1 MSESN
6 EDSDESN
13 DTSIE
18 QLARAL
24 HNALHTALT
33 TGNDAGLSLPLPLV
47 LQRLFQPIFTTELN
61 GETFNQAKM
70 FLPCE
75 NESESGMLEKRMK
88 EWNSTYNPEVQGQFS
103 QFLTKRLGL
112 FLKEDFKGLFQKRE
126 SLQPPFPYS
135 DFEGTLMENLMKLLQ
150 NPSVQSSAT
159 CINEILT
166 EVFKQA
172 RTCQSATSDV
182 PSDYNHNYIL
192 DLSAIHSE
200 HLKFLLQLFTGA
212 QQNQGLHESL
222 KCLMQYVPAK
232 PVHRPGVSGS
242 SDTRHCANCKH
253 LAPSELQSC
262 HGCGK
267 KFCTLCP
274 LSKTKIPSLGHTQKV
289 LVCPDCLV
297 SYKEQERDD
306 WIEKSMELLVGDGDE
321 NIQPAFACFLMGLHA
336 TECNQQVTL
345 RQVNKFAKQL
355 ILQEMP
361 ELALPLLS
369 AASMQSEVQSESIR
383 AHVMAS
389 KALEALAFDPNTLSQ
404 EQIIMLKAAKAEC
417 EAATKVSTNAVEIPD
432 LSARIRSLQ
441 KTISII
447 ECEDLR
453 QLQRAKQT
461 ALLKMQQAWKERK
474 WDVILKMVSDRAV
487 DHLIRADQRN
497 PTMEAI
503 KDLLKARK
511 DDLHP
516 HNKTMV
522 HLLSGFIKVF
532 QGEIREGLANVETA
546 MWSDCPN
553 STLFYKTAID
563 IVVGIIVYD
572 PEIVQPLN
580 LLHSACQLIAE
591 GHNMDPTSILLT
603 LHLKEEDLLP
613 PFQLQW
619 PHRVNPL
626 GIGTRQ
632 YEENLALKLR
642 QNRWTAMEAA
652 EAYLD
657 LIAKCHQP
665 VEVAMCFLNASLW
678 LLKRLQEKTSNE
690 SALPSDIY
698 SLKMAVIHY
707 LTQAFIV
714 AKSSLHPGMQLYIA
728 RIATGASL
736 LAMKLAGIQATS
748 NDAEQIVQFLYNF
761 VHSARL
767 CPFWKGPVILV
778 SEANVLE
785 LMTGKQHSTFV
796 SALQHIPKRLCHL
809 KQSELMYQLY
819 ENDLTDL
826 HKLDNPQ
833 QIKQQAMQELL
844 QEKGLTWGGVSN
856 LMNSSLNL
864 RSSEGWL
871 DIHQPVTMNLDYSEI
886 KGLKVHLGG
895 PSILNPPTLDL
906 LVVPSNGTDGIVS
919 QSDVDTFL
927 TLDPQHLMPLYFS
940 LDPPSRNEKYH
951 PFQGL
956 RYHPNGILNTE
967 VLQTLFEAD
976 YIMKFFSIG
985 SEVSANAPFDQRP
998 CIQGLISKLPPHLR
1012 AALKPVHEYGELK
1025 GNMFR
1030 FWIEAKEM
1038 KYDIQVSGHEVT
1050 VKCGDPDMIIR
1061 NHRIYIAPNGKVY
1074 DTEDESDPNSPQA
1087 QFAANLTKHYDE
1099 IGHYF
1104 PAFARIKELCKL
1116 QLLANYVKNNVVNF
1130 ESQPFFK
1137 SSTFKQMVTEVE
1149 TTAKVCLTDNIFKKH
1164 ALPCLWA
1171 PAAVYKEEKEDG
1183 FIRRVLRCYGG
1194 VNLAPHYFKAALPP
1208 LPANTQTVS
1217 LSKRKLASPQYSS
1230 RAPST
1235 CITSSKNEEGD
1246 DSSSTSSSSGGRI
1259 PTYSS
1264 HSFVSGRGHVA
1275 SQQQSKYTPRQNH
1288 RSSTSTSVKATHRQN
1303 EYLPNNQSSTTA
1315 SGQFTPQY
1323 HSSSHSKRRH
1333 QQKDGSPVA
1342 GMNSHSRTRATPYGA
1357 NHPPTAAF
1365 SSSTQPM
1372 KFTQSSDSN
1381 TYGSGFSPSVHTGFT
1396 TTNSGSRPQP
1406 TLSHGHVTPTKSSR
1420 SGPTQSGQSHGELI
1434 PASNSRSQPT
1444 QPGQSHGELTS
1455 RSRPTQSSQSH
1466 GKLMPASNS
1475 RSWPTQPGQ
1484 SHGELTPASNSRSR
1498 PTQSGQSHRE
1508 LTPAS
1513 NSRSQPTQSGQSHSY
1528 LTSVPS
1534 SRSQPMKY
1542 TKYSEASS
1550 NTYGSRYVHGSSN
1563 CLQEFCSFSAKQY
1576 VQSDNSSSAQHEFVL
1591 PSLYSLKQRII
1602 STTEDHTTAQHEVIA
1617 QVLEIPHRELP
1628 IAKAFLSQM
1637 LKVFP
1642 LPSTQSHTLWGLPL
1656 QVTFHDSSETGS
1668 NTSEKHQGGNGN
1680 DGSGGPPSDVV
1691 AGVILKLKTSYI
1703 RDRSSQKKFSDQQK
1717 LKGKCT
1723 EGMEAAHILSLE
1735 VAIDVV
1741 RRATYEGLIKC
1752 TNISEVYHIL
1762 KKALNVFDNYE
1773 LASCHENRIVHRRID
1788 KALKHHAAGCKTY
1801 SSASAEEREEREER
1815 EKKIVTFFENHL
1827 LRLIPLQLVK
1837 IFLDLFFRPLNLISQ
1852 ERADEIIKQKENET
1866 SCSGSCQASWLETHT
1881 F

>member
-1 MSESN
+1 
-6 EDSDESN
+6 
-13 DTSIE
+13 
-18 QLARAL
+18 
-24 HNALHTALT
+24 
-33 TGNDAGLSLPLPLV
+33 
-47 LQRLFQPIFTTELN
+47 
-61 GETFNQAKM
+61 
-70 FLPCE
+70 
-75 NESESGMLEKRMK
+75 
-88 EWNSTYNPEVQGQFS
+88 
-103 QFLTKRLGL
+103 
-112 FLKEDFKGLFQKRE
+112 
-126 SLQPPFPYS
+126 
-135 DFEGTLMENLMKLLQ
+135 
-150 NPSVQSSAT
+150 
-159 CINEILT
+159 
-166 EVFKQA
+166 
-172 RTCQSATSDV
+172 
-182 PSDYNHNYIL
+182 
-192 DLSAIHSE
+192 
-200 HLKFLLQLFTGA
+200 
-212 QQNQGLHESL
+212 
-222 KCLMQYVPAK
+222 
-232 PVHRPGVSGS
+232 
-242 SDTRHCANCKH
+242 
-253 LAPSELQSC
+253 
-262 HGCGK
+262 
-267 KFCTLCP
+267 
-274 LSKTKIPSLGHTQKV
+274 
-289 LVCPDCLV
+289 
-297 SYKEQERDD
+297 
-306 WIEKSMELLVGDGDE
+306 MELLVGDEDE

-336 TECNQQVTL
+336 TEYNQQVTL

-432 LSARIRSLQ
+432 LSTRIRSLQ

-522 HLLSGFIKVF
+522 HLFSGFIKVF

-591 GHNMDPTSILLT
+591 GHNMDSTSILLT

-657 LIAKCHQP
+657 LIAKCRQP

-678 LLKRLQEKTSNE
+678 LLKRLQEKSSNE

-796 SALQHIPKRLCHL
+796 SALQHIPKRFCHL

-826 HKLDNPQ
+826 HKLDNLQ

-864 RSSEGWL
+864 RSSEGWI

-919 QSDVDTFL
+919 QCDVDTFL
-927 TLDPQHLMPLYFS
+927 TLDPQNLMPLYFS

-951 PFQGL
+951 PFQEL

-1194 VNLAPHYFKAALPP
+1194 VNLAPHYVKAALPP
-1208 LPANTQTVS
+1208 LPAITQTVS
-1217 LSKRKLASPQYSS
+1217 LSRRKLPTKSFASPQYSS

-1275 SQQQSKYTPRQNH
+1275 SQQQSKYTTRPNH
-1288 RSSTSTSVKATHRQN
+1288 RSNTSTSAKATHRQN

-1315 SGQFTPQY
+1315 SGQFTPPY
-1323 HSSSHSKRRH
+1323 HSSSNSKTRR
-1333 QQKDGSPVA
+1333 QQKDGSSVA
-1342 GMNSHSRTRATPYGA
+1342 GMNPHSRTRATPYGA

-1381 TYGSGFSPSVHTGFT
+1381 TYGSGFNSSRHSGFT
-1396 TTNSGSRPQP
+1396 TTNSGSRLQP

-1420 SGPTQSGQSHGELI
+1420 S
-1434 PASNSRSQPT
+1434 
-1444 QPGQSHGELTS
+1444 
-1455 RSRPTQSSQSH
+1455 
-1466 GKLMPASNS
+1466 
-1475 RSWPTQPGQ
+1475 WPTQPSQ
-1484 SHGELTPASNSRSR
+1484 SYGELTPASNSKSRPTQSGQSQGELTPVSNSESR
-1498 PTQSGQSHRE
+1498 PTQSGQSHGYLTTVPSSRSRPSQSGQSHGE
-1508 LTPAS
+1508 LTTGS
-1513 NSRSQPTQSGQSHSY
+1513 SSRSQPTQSGQSHSY

-1563 CLQEFCSFSAKQY
+1563 CLQEFCRFSAKQY

-1591 PSLYSLKQRII
+1591 PSLHSLKQRII

-1628 IAKAFLSQM
+1628 IAKTLLSQM

-1656 QVTFHDSSETGS
+1656 QLTSHDSSETGS

-1680 DGSGGPPSDVV
+1680 DGSGGPPSYILSDVV
-1691 AGVILKLKTSYI
+1691 ALVIAMLPKTSDI
-1703 RDRSSQKKFSDQQK
+1703 RHRYSQRKFRKQQK
-1717 LKGKCT
+1717 QKGQCLD
-1723 EGMEAAHILSLE
+1723 GMEAAHILSLE
-1735 VAIDVV
+1735 VAIGVV
-1741 RRATYEGLIKC
+1741 RRAINEGLIER
-1752 TNISEVYHIL
+1752 TNSPDVSHIL
-1762 KKALNVFDNYE
+1762 KEALNVLDNYE
-1773 LASCHENRIVHRRID
+1773 LASPKENRCVHRWID
-1788 KALKHHAAGCKTY
+1788 KALLDHAAGHETG
-1801 SSASAEEREEREER
+1801 SSASVEEKEEREKR
-1815 EKKIVTFFENHL
+1815 EKKIVNFFENHL
-1827 LRLIPLQLVK
+1827 VRLIPLQLVT

-1881 F
+1881 TPTF